1 MPVICPTVTAT
12 DPHTYREQ
20 MARIEPF
27 APRVHIDFGDG
38 DFAARMVNIEQAYW
52 PDHMAADF
60 HIMYRHPY
68 AHMET
73 LISFKPNMVVV
84 HAEAEDDILAMVLEL
99 QAVGIKAGVALLKDT
114 KPEDHIDVISHADH
128 ILLFAG
134 DLGHQ
139 GGTADMS
146 VLGKVPELRAM
157 NPTIELGWDGGIT
170 AENAPTLVEGGIE
183 VLNVGGFIQHAD
195 DPRAAYDSIA
205 RALGISKR

>member
-1 MPVICPTVTAT
+1 MPVICPTVTAP

-27 APRVHIDFGDG
+27 AKRVHIDFGDG
-38 DFAARMVNIEQAYW
+38 DFAERMVSIAQAYW
-52 PDHMAADF
+52 PEHMTADF
-60 HIMYRHPY
+60 HVMYKHPY

-73 LISFKPNMVVV
+73 IVGLKPSMVIV
-84 HAEAEDDILAMVLEL
+84 HAEAEDNILAMVLEL

-114 KPEDHIDVISHADH
+114 KPGDHVDVISHADH
-128 ILLFAG
+128 VLLFGG

-146 VLGKVPELRAM
+146 VLDKIADVRAI
-157 NPTIELGWDGGIT
+157 NPTVELGWDGGIT
-170 AENAPTLVEGGIE
+170 AENAFTLVERGIE

-195 DPRAAYDSIA
+195 DPKAAYES
-205 RALGISKR
+205 LSKLF